1 MICVASKGQN
11 QMIDLRAAE
20 GVIMDATQV
29 RTACA
34 TPVLA
39 TGNRGPN
46 EQQLCSA
53 AVLHKDLR
61 G

>member
-1 MICVASKGQN
+1 
-11 QMIDLRAAE
+11 
-20 GVIMDATQV
+20 MDAINASAHT
-29 RTACA
+29 A

>member
-1 MICVASKGQN
+1 MCGKGQN
-11 QMIDLRAAE
+11 QMIDLIE

-29 RTACA
+29 RTA